1 MINLDRELMYV
12 LYFYLIKLLSAVG
25 VNGLKTLKLSDQ

>member
-12 LYFYLIKLLSAVG
+12 LYFYLIKVLSTNSG
-25 VNGLKTLKLSDQ
+25 GQRTQNTETE